1 MLNRAFSLLEI
12 KQVEEDA
19 RQITGIATTPT
30 PDRLQDVVEPEG
42 AQFKLPI
49 ALLWQ
54 HDASQPIGHVTH
66 AKVSKEGIEIVARMA
81 RILEPGRLKDRLD
94 EAWQSIKAGL
104 VSGLSIGFKALE
116 AERIEKTNGLRFR
129 KWEFLELSAVTIPA
143 NSQAT
148 ITMIKNIDTAQRAAL
163 GRKPISLEQTPAG
176 VSAPRQRAVSPEGNM
191 QRTTAEMISA
201 FETQRVGKMARME
214 EIQQLAITESRSK
227 NEVERDDFDT
237 LSRDIETIDEE
248 LKDLR
253 RMESI
258 KAASAVPVRAVSTS
272 AEAAAQRGGI
282 PVTSSIVVKTPPK
295 LEPGIPMTRIWKVNL
310 VSKLD
315 HERRQDVAAAMYGSD
330 SEVAAF
336 YSKAPVPAGTTI
348 PPNWASSLVA
358 QESSAVADFAEFL
371 RAGTILG
378 RFGQGGVPSLRNI
391 GFRQALITQTEGGA
405 AYWVGESKAKP
416 LTAGAFVRTSLPP
429 TKVANICVLTEE
441 NIRESTPSSDAIVRD
456 MLRAAIIEEEDV
468 SFIDP
473 ANAGTVNVKPAS
485 ITNGATTI
493 ASSGDDAAAIRLDVR
508 SLMATFTAA
517 HNPPSTGAWI
527 MSSSSAMAL
536 GMMVNPLGQPEF
548 PNVTLS
554 GGSFQMMPIIV
565 SDHVGDIVVLVNA
578 SDIFLA
584 RVDGIQVDMSRE
596 ASLEMSD
603 APAHDSGTPTGAQ
616 LVSMFQTNSV
626 AIRAEESIG
635 WARRRDASVSYLT
648 GVTWGGEVN
657 TA

>member
-1 MLNRAFSLLEI
+1 MLNRAYSLLEI
-12 KQVEEDA
+12 KRVDDEQRELT
-19 RQITGIATTPT
+19 ITGMATTPM
-30 PDRLQDVVEPEG
+30 PDRLHDVVEPEG
-42 AQFKLPI
+42 AQFKVPLP
-49 ALLWQ
+49 LLWQ

-66 AKVSKEGIEIVARMA
+66 ARVTNAGIEIIAKIAKGVTVE
-81 RILEPGRLKDRLD
+81 IDRCAALI
-94 EAWQSIKAGL
+94 ANKL
-104 VSGLSIGFKALE
+104 VPGLSIGFKA
-116 AERIEKTNGLRFR
+116 IEHELIPKTKGLRFK
-129 KWEFLELSAVTIPA
+129 KWEWLELSCVTIPA
-143 NSQAT
+143 NSSAT

-163 GRKPISLEQTPAG
+163 GRKPISLDPTPAG
-176 VSAPRQRAVSPEGNM
+176 ASASRQHAVSPEGNDM
-191 QRTTAEMISA
+191 QRTVAEQISA
-201 FETQRVGKMARME
+201 FETQRVSKSARME
-214 EIQQLAITESRSK
+214 EIQAAAIAESRSK
-227 NEVERDDFDT
+227 NETERDEFDT
-237 LSRDIETIDEE
+237 LSRDIDQIDEE

-258 KAASAVPVRAVSTS
+258 KAASAVPVRAVATP
-272 AEAAAQRGGI
+272 EAGSFV
-282 PVTSSIVVKTPPK
+282 PVRSSIVVKTPPK
-295 LEPGIPMTRIWKVNL
+295 LDPGIAMTRIWKVNL
-310 VSKLD
+310 VSKMD
-315 HERRQDVAAAMYGSD
+315 HERRQDVAAAMYGAD

-336 YSKAPVPAGTTI
+336 FKAPVPAGTTI
-348 PPNWASSLVA
+348 SPNWASTLVA
-358 QESSAVADFAEFL
+358 EESSAVADFAAYL

-405 AYWVGESKAKP
+405 AYWVGEGKAKP
-416 LTAGAFVRTSLPP
+416 LTKGAFVRTSLPP

-473 ANAGTVNVKPAS
+473 ANAGTTNVKPAS
-485 ITNGATTI
+485 ITNGATSI

-517 HNPPSTGAWI
+517 HNPPSAGAWI
-527 MSSSSAMAL
+527 MSSGSAMAL

-548 PNVTLS
+548 PNVSL
-554 GGSFQMMPIIV
+554 GGGTFQMMPIIV

-584 RVDGIQVDMSRE
+584 RLDGIQVDMSRE
-596 ASLEMSD
+596 ASLEMAD
-603 APAHDSGTPTGAQ
+603 NPAHDSDTPTGAS

-626 AIRAEESIG
+626 AIRAEEAIG
-635 WARRRDASVSYLT
+635 WARRRDASVAYLT
-648 GVTWGGEVN
+648 GVSWGGEVN